1 MDKKK
6 KDKKV
11 AGSAAKTHYCRYS
24 NNDEVHTSVQARGD
38 ILK

>member
-6 KDKKV
+6 KEKKKLQ
-11 AGSAAKTHYCRYS
+11 AAQLKRTRYS